1 MESLVKEEM
10 NSLGA
15 VSAQVVSKD
24 VLLGAHIGEG
34 QGGVP
39 QGHLVVDIKGNSSC
53 DLTKLTELD

>member
-1 MESLVKEEM
+1 M

-24 VLLGAHIGEG
+24 VVLCVHIGEG